1 MMKFLLILLDN
12 NMKYLLD
19 THAFL
24 WWVADD
30 PQLSSTAKEII
41 ADPDNKI
48 YFSIVSAWEIIIKSG
63 TGNLSLPEPPEMY
76 IPSRLISNQFE
87 TLSILLN
94 HILQIS
100 RLETFHKDPF
110 DRLLIAQSLIEDLP
124 LISIDTL
131 ITKYPVKTIW

>member
-1 MMKFLLILLDN
+1 
-12 NMKYLLD
+12 MKYLLD

-63 TGNLSLPEPPEMY
+63 TRKLSLPEPPEIY
-76 IPSRLISNQFE
+76 IPSRLILINLKLYLFY
-87 TLSILLN
+87 SIIFFKLV
-94 HILQIS
+94 
-100 RLETFHKDPF
+100 D
-110 DRLLIAQSLIEDLP
+110 
-124 LISIDTL
+124 
-131 ITKYPVKTIW
+131 